1 MNNELNIS
9 PSFDTDYYVARL
21 KKMIECE
28 TVSVKDSF
36 NPEEFMKL
44 RYVMKELFPEIH
56 KKANL
61 SIFSDDCWI
70 YKIEGKDT
78 SRNIMLMS
86 HHDVVEAGD
95 GWSYPPFSCEEHDGK
110 LYGRGIFDTKTSL
123 FAEFSGVEELLS
135 EGFIPPYNVYIASS
149 HNEERFGDGIPA
161 ATEYFKE
168 NGINFELVLDEGGAI
183 TEPPVDGVKSGKCAM
198 VGVHEK
204 GRFTFICTASTDS
217 IYQDITK
224 AKRKNPVE
232 QMTEFI
238 NAVKSSDIFV
248 RRLNKQVKDMFTFI
262 APHLGFPLNFI
273 FSHLGVFGGVIK
285 KIMPKLNPQAE
296 GLLGTTCTFTKIE
309 GSSADKKCTATA
321 YFTPVS
327 SEDFKADIEKFTL
340 LAKEYGI
347 TVEAG
352 STSEYHEPADISTPG
367 FSYTKEC
374 IEAVFPDCPVVPFI
388 LPSGGTDVRNLT
400 AVSPC
405 TLRFT
410 PLKVSNKQ
418 LGLVHMPDENLDKS
432 CVREAV
438 EFYKYFIKNL
448 R

>member
-1 MNNELNIS
+1 MSEFN
-9 PSFDTDYYVARL
+9 TDYYVTRL
-21 KKMIECE
+21 RKMIECE
-28 TVSVKDSF
+28 TVSKKDSF
-36 NPEEFMKL
+36 TPDEFMKL
-44 RYVMKELFPEIH
+44 REVMKELFPKIH
-56 KKANL
+56 KKAEL
-61 SIFSDDCWI
+61 KIFSDDCWV

-95 GWSYPPFSCEEHDGK
+95 GWSYPPFALEEHDEK
-110 LYGRGIFDTKTSL
+110 LWGRGVFDTKASL
-123 FAEFSGVEELLS
+123 FAEFSAAEELLS
-135 EGFIPPYNVYIASS
+135 EGFIPQCNLYIASS
-149 HNEERFGDGIPA
+149 HNEERFGDGIPK

-168 NGINFELVLDEGGAI
+168 NGIFFELIVDEGGAI
-183 TEPPVDGVKSGKCAM
+183 TEPPVDGVKAGKCAM

-232 QMTEFI
+232 QMTDFI
-238 NAVKSSDIFV
+238 NAVQKSDIFI

-262 APHLGFPLNFI
+262 APHLGFPLSFV
-273 FSHLGVFGGVIK
+273 FSNLRVFGPLVK

-296 GLLGTTCTFTKIE
+296 GLLGTTCSFTKIE
-309 GSSADKKCTATA
+309 GSSAQKKCTATA
-321 YFTPVS
+321 YLQTVS
-327 SEDFKADIEKFTL
+327 DEDFKKDIEAFKS

-347 TVEAG
+347 SISEGETN
-352 STSEYHEPADISTPG
+352 EYHEPADINTDG
-367 FSYTKEC
+367 FRYTKKC
-374 IEAVFPDCPVVPFI
+374 IEEVFPDCPVVPFI
-388 LPSGGTDVRNLT
+388 LPSGGTDIRHLR

-418 LGLVHMPDENLDKS
+418 LGLVHMPNENLDKA
-432 CVREAV
+432 CIKEAV
-438 EFYKYFIKNL
+438 DFYKHFIKNYN
-448 R
+448 